1 MASHRKGPVKGKKLK
16 GIAAGAAI
24 LSLFAMGSVATVSAF
39 TDTADT
45 KITVAAGTID
55 LQLDNVKT
63 LTIPLGSTIKPGDVI
78 PTKTI
83 TVANKGTIALNYTVK
98 TAAAG
103 SGTLA
108 SALDV
113 TVTQGATAGVKTK
126 LNAVNRT
133 VRTIAPGATEVVKLD
148 VVWPST
154 GLDNTFQGA
163 SGNVTLDFAATS

>member
-45 KITVAAGTID
+45 KITVAAGSID
-55 LQLDNVKT
+55 LQLNDVKSVT
-63 LTIPLGSTIKPGDVI
+63 WAIGSTLKPGDTA
-78 PTKTI
+78 TKSI
-83 TVANKGTIALNYTVK
+83 VVANKGTVPLNYTIK
-98 TAAAG
+98 SATG

-133 VRTIAPGATEVVKLD
+133 VKTIAPGATETVKLD
-148 VVWPST
+148 VVWTST
-154 GLDNTFQGA
+154 ASDNTFQGA